1 VSERVG
7 RVVKEYDA
15 TDGFSLF
22 LFLALRVVV
31 HVVVQVVV
39 VHVVV
44 QVVVVHVVVQVV
56 VVHVVVQVVVVH
68 VVVRVVVVGV
78 AVQQCALNNRSD
90 NMPNSSP
97 ANDMNVP
104 WRNRLK
110 LGSYV
115 LVVAGIYYSVFWMPF
130 NNIHD
135 EHVYSDVCLN
145 TRHPRT
151 SMDMVVVVVWF
162 NMSCGGHNKQL
173 RRWHDRQLR
182 RLRGLPAEPPPPD
195 TNNK

>member
-1 VSERVG
+1 
-7 RVVKEYDA
+7 VKEYDA

-31 HVVVQVVV
+31 HVVVR
-39 VHVVV
+39 
-44 QVVVVHVVVQVV
+44 V

-115 LVVAGIYYSVFWMPF
+115 LVLAGIYYSVFWMPF

-151 SMDMVVVVVWF
+151 SMDMMMVMDMMVVVWF